1 MNKLKTKK
9 QSDSQQKRAAE
20 AITAYHGLES
30 ADSANWNTF
39 KDRYEEISRGKDR
52 PKFVNTGWRSINK
65 ALEPELENAQRVHS
79 P

>member
-52 PKFVNTGWRSINK
+52 QNLLTLVGGQSIK
-65 ALEPELENAQRVHS
+65 L
-79 P
+79 